1 MRHDALNQ
9 ASRILLT
16 ILLVA
21 VGGIALLM
29 ARTAGFGLPDA
40 SGLLPQAVVG
50 AAWND
55 QVALISGHAGN
66 DSGAVCED
74 AAGNVLL
81 TEASINATV
90 AEQTARRLRR
100 AGADVTILDEYDD
113 RLRGLEASVLVSIH
127 ADSCIDASGYK
138 AAVHTYSQIPETSA
152 RLLACID
159 QAYPAATGL
168 PHHPD
173 TVTHN
178 MTEYHAFK
186 RIDPQTPAAIVEL
199 GFLGGDQALLVDHP
213 ERAAKGITDGILCFL
228 EGESAARQAAEAAP

>member
-9 ASRILLT
+9 ASRILL
-16 ILLVA
+16 IVLLAA

-29 ARTAGFGLPDA
+29 ARTAGFGLPDG
-40 SGLLPQAVVG
+40 SGLLPQGVVG

-74 AAGNVLL
+74 AAGNVLV

-90 AEQTARRLRR
+90 AEQAARRLRR

-113 RLRGLEASVLVSIH
+113 RLRGLEAAVLVSIH
-127 ADSCIDASGYK
+127 ADSCIEASGYK
-138 AAVHTYSQIPETSA
+138 AAVHVYSLIPETNA
-152 RLLACID
+152 RLLGCID

-178 MTEYHAFK
+178 MTEYHAFN
-186 RIDPQTPAAIVEL
+186 RIDPQTPAAIIEL

-213 ERAAKGITDGILCFL
+213 ELAAKGVADSILCFL
-228 EGESAARQAAEAAP
+228 AEESAARNAREATP

>member
-1 MRHDALNQ
+1 M
-9 ASRILLT
+9 T

-81 TEASINATV
+81 TEASINA
-90 AEQTARRLRR
+90 
-100 AGADVTILDEYDD
+100 
-113 RLRGLEASVLVSIH
+113 
-127 ADSCIDASGYK
+127 
-138 AAVHTYSQIPETSA
+138 
-152 RLLACID
+152 
-159 QAYPAATGL
+159 
-168 PHHPD
+168 
-173 TVTHN
+173 
-178 MTEYHAFK
+178 
-186 RIDPQTPAAIVEL
+186 
-199 GFLGGDQALLVDHP
+199 
-213 ERAAKGITDGILCFL
+213 
-228 EGESAARQAAEAAP
+228 